1 MPSFAALVLDGQGN
15 RQWLSRQGT
24 SEAQVR
30 AGLRAQALWPI
41 RIRRTRGRKR
51 LAGMKLPA
59 RDFIALLHQL
69 ELQLRAGVNADV
81 ALGQLLEDAPQGK
94 VRDLL
99 EHVHREVAQGSAI
112 HTACRYFKKQFPPH
126 VAAVIAAGEASAC
139 LPESL
144 RALADHLSGADAL
157 RRTARRALIYPVTV
171 LGASAALVAFL
182 LGGVVPQFVEILES
196 MQLELPMPT
205 AILLGTSTWL
215 QAHGMTLIVALA
227 AAVCSGF
234 WVLRSRH
241 GRILADALWLKLP
254 VVGDLVRC
262 LATARFA
269 AQCRLL
275 HDAGIPLLEA
285 LKTAAE
291 ATGSVI
297 LFNRLK
303 QAREAVAVGRPL
315 HAALPRDGAF
325 PAFVIPAL
333 KAGETSGQ
341 LGAALR
347 HVETYAADRAREL
360 TAAALALLEPA
371 LLVFLAAVV
380 GGIVLSFLLPLLAL
394 MGGVNGS

>member
-1 MPSFAALVLDGQGN
+1 MPSFAALVVNGQGN
-15 RQWLSRQGT
+15 RQWLSRQGA

-41 RIRRTRGRKR
+41 RIRRTRGRRR
-51 LAGMKLPA
+51 LTGMKLPA

-81 ALGQLLEDAPQGK
+81 ALAQLLEDAPKGK

-99 EHVHREVAQGSAI
+99 EHVHREVAQGSTI
-112 HTACRYFKKQFPPH
+112 HTACRYFKNQFPPH

-196 MQLELPMPT
+196 MQLELPLPT
-205 AILLGTSTWL
+205 AVLLATSTWL
-215 QAHGMTLIVALA
+215 QAHGTTLIVALA

-241 GRILADALWLKLP
+241 GRFLADALWLKLP

-291 ATGSVI
+291 ATGNGI
-297 LFNRLK
+297 LFDRLA

-341 LGAALR
+341 LGPALR

-360 TAAALALLEPA
+360 TASALALLEPA
-371 LLVFLAAVV
+371 LLVFLASVV

-394 MGGVNGS
+394 MGGVNGG